1 MKKEE
6 KESLLSLGR
15 QRRRWKRESAIEST
29 EEEEDLDSSLFALVF
44 VFFSFGVES
53 LFPLYYLVTYPL
65 GLLFQPPP
73 PPPFPTTPTGDG
85 SRHSDS
91 IFFGFSGR
99 GTRARGEASEKIEK
113 PKNWKVIPRG
123 GNADDGA
130 ARCCCPE
137 RERERRRRRI
147 RVYFSF
153 LLPTSSCVCVYVDG
167 KGEEEVVR
175 SGVGKVVKYWTFASP
190 PLLFFPSL

>member
-1 MKKEE
+1 M
-6 KESLLSLGR
+6 SHYFTPCSAFSSSSSFPYNSNW
-15 QRRRWKRESAIEST
+15 RWQQT
-29 EEEEDLDSSLFALVF
+29 L
-44 VFFSFGVES
+44 
-53 LFPLYYLVTYPL
+53 P
-65 GLLFQPPP
+65 
-73 PPPFPTTPTGDG
+73 
-85 SRHSDS
+85 DS

-99 GTRARGEASEKIEK
+99 GTRTRGRASEKIEK

-123 GNADDGA
+123 GNDDDGA

-137 RERERRRRRI
+137 RERRRRRRI

-153 LLPTSSCVCVYVDG
+153 LLPTSSCVYVDG

-190 PLLFFPSL
+190 PPPLFFPSL